1 MANNHFI
8 KASPSTV
15 HWGYFDAE
23 LMPAMEVH
31 SGDTIVLN
39 SVSGGPDNLPS
50 NEYYVPPELF
60 EIHENVPRKMHG
72 HILTGPIRVKGAKP
86 GQVLQVDILD
96 INLRQDWGYNFV
108 KPLSGALPGEFDE
121 ISHITI
127 KLDKEKNE
135 GELPWGTKLP
145 LKPFFGVMG
154 CAPPKNWGMITSIIP
169 RAHGGNMDNKE
180 LVCGTSLFLPIFV
193 EGANFSAGDGHGC
206 QGDGEV
212 CVTAIETALEG
223 KFRLTIR
230 DDLSLNLP
238 QAETPSHFITMA
250 FDEDL
255 DDAAKEALRQM
266 ITLITQRTNLS
277 KSQAYSLCSLAADLR
292 VTQIVNGNKG
302 IHVMLPK
309 VVL

>member
-60 EIHENVPRKMHG
+60 EIHENVPKKMHG

-127 KLDKEKNE
+127 KLDK
-135 GELPWGTKLP
+135 
-145 LKPFFGVMG
+145 
-154 CAPPKNWGMITSIIP
+154 
-169 RAHGGNMDNKE
+169 
-180 LVCGTSLFLPIFV
+180 
-193 EGANFSAGDGHGC
+193 
-206 QGDGEV
+206 
-212 CVTAIETALEG
+212 
-223 KFRLTIR
+223 
-230 DDLSLNLP
+230 
-238 QAETPSHFITMA
+238 
-250 FDEDL
+250 
-255 DDAAKEALRQM
+255 
-266 ITLITQRTNLS
+266 
-277 KSQAYSLCSLAADLR
+277 
-292 VTQIVNGNKG
+292 
-302 IHVMLPK
+302 
-309 VVL
+309 